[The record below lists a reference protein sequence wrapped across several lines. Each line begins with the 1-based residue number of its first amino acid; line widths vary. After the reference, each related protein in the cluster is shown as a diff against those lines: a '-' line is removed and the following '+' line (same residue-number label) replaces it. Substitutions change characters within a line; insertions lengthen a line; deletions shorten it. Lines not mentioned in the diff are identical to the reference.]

1 MSNNAATH
9 SHYLDNLLKN
19 FHLIDENIY
28 DMKWIMK
35 EGILL
40 SPESKNHQKLNDIIG
55 GYYNGDGLNME
66 LKGSFNKRGKAIE
79 QLYNGFQLLKSFG
92 YENIRSKV
100 VYYDLGNYN
109 YEIIE
114 FGEEK

>member
-1 MSNNAATH
+1 
-9 SHYLDNLLKN
+9 
-19 FHLIDENIY
+19 
-28 DMKWIMK
+28 
-35 EGILL
+35 
-40 SPESKNHQKLNDIIG
+40 
-55 GYYNGDGLNME
+55 
-66 LKGSFNKRGKAIE
+66 
-79 QLYNGFQLLKSFG
+79 LKSFG